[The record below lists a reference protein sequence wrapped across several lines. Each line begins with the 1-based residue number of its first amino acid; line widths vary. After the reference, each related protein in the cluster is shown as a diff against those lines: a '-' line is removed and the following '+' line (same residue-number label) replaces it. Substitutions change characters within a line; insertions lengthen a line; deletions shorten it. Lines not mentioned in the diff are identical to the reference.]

1 MNTPFHFHT
10 QFHLVTLL
18 GLKAKNSIELL
29 DGIKKVPPSSIYYH
43 THRFLQQHHYLSPE
57 PPNDFAYWL
66 TNILNL
72 KRLGEAFASVDT
84 VSFANM
90 EELRS
95 DFIGILTEYISEGRY
110 VTECQA
116 GEEFHF
122 MACKTFVLPM
132 PYVAHNLREF
142 AETLDKISIDSL
154 YFHMF
159 EAPRRLGRQE
169 NDFSMWFKSI
179 GENELAKRVSGYDP
193 YTMTLESLRQRTV
206 GTVRRY
212 AKY

>member
-90 EELRS
+90 EELRIRS
-95 DFIGILTEYISEGRY
+95 
-110 VTECQA
+110 
-116 GEEFHF
+116 
-122 MACKTFVLPM
+122 
-132 PYVAHNLREF
+132 
-142 AETLDKISIDSL
+142 
-154 YFHMF
+154 
-159 EAPRRLGRQE
+159 
-169 NDFSMWFKSI
+169 
-179 GENELAKRVSGYDP
+179 
-193 YTMTLESLRQRTV
+193 
-206 GTVRRY
+206 
-212 AKY
+212 